1 MRDSESERVREREK
15 RSPQWFFTIR
25 EEESTQLEWNNEPK
39 PPTGAASVQT
49 MCRASTQH
57 LLKLLVGEH
66 QYSKTHLDP
75 NTITHLKKKEKKE
88 PLTGRGG
95 RLREQ
100 ETRLAVG

>member
-15 RSPQWFFTIR
+15 RSPRWFFTIR

-66 QYSKTHLDP
+66 QYYKTHLDP
-75 NTITHLKKKEKKE
+75 NTITHLKKKEKN
-88 PLTGRGG
+88 R
-95 RLREQ
+95 
-100 ETRLAVG
+100 